1 MSHRRFICTLFG
13 AGVLSSSALAVPALA
28 QVTMT
33 TTSDDPPA
41 RPAIAFYRW
50 QEDWSVLA
58 DPLTP
63 HEPFDDLKY
72 IPLSSTDP
80 KTYLSLGADVR
91 QRIESN
97 DAASFGVAGSQP
109 DVYLLS
115 RLQVQADLHLGAA
128 VQLYTQLESD
138 FAPGKTVLTPVDQNR
153 LDLEQAFVAVT
164 EPVDGGTLRF
174 RFGRQEFG
182 FDLQRFISDR
192 DGPNVRQDYDAAWG
206 EYERGAWKL
215 IAFYTQPVQ
224 DIDHRIFD
232 DYSSGRLTFS
242 GVRLER
248 LLCEDVRVSVYYAR
262 FTQDQSRFLSVSGN
276 ERRNILDVH
285 LSGAKAGFD
294 WDIEGMD
301 QTGEVGPERVQ
312 AWAFG
317 LLAGYSLMGLAW
329 SPRLGLQVDAAS
341 GDSHPNDHQLG
352 TFNPLFPNGYYLTE
366 ASYTGYVNFIHV
378 KPSITLHPTKT
389 LALMLAAAGQW
400 RETTADAVYTQPDIP
415 VPGTAG
421 NAGRYTGT
429 YGQLR
434 IDWAVSEHYAVAI
447 EAVHFA
453 IAEVIRQAGGHDSN
467 FVGVELKYGW

>member
-1 MSHRRFICTLFG
+1 
-13 AGVLSSSALAVPALA
+13 
-28 QVTMT
+28 
-33 TTSDDPPA
+33 
-41 RPAIAFYRW
+41 
-50 QEDWSVLA
+50 
-58 DPLTP
+58 
-63 HEPFDDLKY
+63 
-72 IPLSSTDP
+72 
-80 KTYLSLGADVR
+80 
-91 QRIESN
+91 
-97 DAASFGVAGSQP
+97 
-109 DVYLLS
+109 
-115 RLQVQADLHLGAA
+115 
-128 VQLYTQLESD
+128 
-138 FAPGKTVLTPVDQNR
+138 
-153 LDLEQAFVAVT
+153 VT

-206 EYERGAWKL
+206 EYERGAWKV

-248 LLCEDVRVSVYYAR
+248 LLFEDVRVSVYYAS
-262 FTQDQSRFLSVSGN
+262 FTQDQARFLSVRGN

-317 LLAGYSLMGLAW
+317 TLAGYSLMGLAW

-378 KPSITLHPTKT
+378 KPSLTLHPSKRLT
-389 LALMLAAAGQW
+389 LMLAAAGQW